1 MINLNQPSFQ
11 DSDKESIFH
20 KIIQNSQDNEVERT
34 AVIEIL
40 TANSKAED
48 QVQVVELE
56 RLNKL
61 YSKSDSERSLYFYD
75 TFRVGVM

>member
-1 MINLNQPSFQ
+1 M
-11 DSDKESIFH
+11 
-20 KIIQNSQDNEVERT
+20 
-34 AVIEIL
+34 IEIL